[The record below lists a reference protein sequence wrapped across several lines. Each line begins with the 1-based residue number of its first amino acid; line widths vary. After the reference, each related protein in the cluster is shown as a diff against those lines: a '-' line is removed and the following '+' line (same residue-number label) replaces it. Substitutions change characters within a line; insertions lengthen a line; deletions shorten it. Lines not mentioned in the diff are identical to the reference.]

1 MNKVSEI
8 EKKMEKNL
16 SENKQNSK
24 SQKYNTLKHTFED
37 LLKLLQLNNSN
48 NNIFNNLLQKLLIG
62 YHEVVSSFSQENREL
77 KILNANLNEQFKKMD
92 KKLIESNNIIND
104 KKKVI
109 DLLNKKI
116 ATLTLESLKSEK
128 NSLGT
133 TNTNTNKTN
142 KDIINDEQK
151 IKIIIN
157 TNNNN
162 INQNNNNNN
171 NNINISNNIDDKEY
185 KKIFNFN
192 KNNLGDLDAL
202 YFFDKIHMNH
212 NRSKSVLNIPYL
224 PINKLNNN
232 NNVVRNNIK
241 MNNVNIKNKFDLIK
255 QQFA

>member
-1 MNKVSEI
+1 
-8 EKKMEKNL
+8 
-16 SENKQNSK
+16 
-24 SQKYNTLKHTFED
+24 
-37 LLKLLQLNNSN
+37 
-48 NNIFNNLLQKLLIG
+48 
-62 YHEVVSSFSQENREL
+62 
-77 KILNANLNEQFKKMD
+77 MD

-162 INQNNNNNN
+162 INQNNNNN
-171 NNINISNNIDDKEY
+171 ININNIDDKEY
-185 KKIFNFN
+185 KKIYNFN

-224 PINKLNNN
+224 PINKVNNN